1 MVIIMKFTVSEEYD
15 GKPLLD
21 FIRTGCGVSRS
32 ALIRLKKLPCGIT
45 LNGQHATVRAVL
57 KNGDL
62 VELKIEDEA
71 DEVNPY
77 VEAKGEMPEI
87 LYEDEAV
94 IAVNKPPFMPT
105 HTSYLHKD
113 DALSNAVCLYM
124 SSKGEPFVF
133 RAVNRLDRDTSGVV
147 LIAKNRFYS
156 CKLSR
161 SLENGEFKKVYLALL
176 DGSVSESG
184 SVKGYIRRKG
194 ESIIERVF
202 EKTYSDGADF
212 SHTEYKSILNTEQ
225 NSLVAAFP
233 ITGRTHQLR
242 LHFASLGAPICGD
255 SMYGKEN
262 TLINRH
268 ALHAYSLS
276 FPSPLDNKIITVK
289 APVPNDFLCA
299 AEEMNLH
306 INEEILKNIQFD
318 ERKEN

>member
-1 MVIIMKFTVSEEYD
+1 MKFTVPEEYD

-21 FIRTGCGVSRS
+21 FIRLGCGVSRGT
-32 ALIRLKKLPCGIT
+32 LVKLKKLPMGIT
-45 LNGQHATVRAVL
+45 VNGVHATVRATVKRCDIVSL
-57 KNGDL
+57 H
-62 VELKIEDEA
+62 IEDDA
-71 DEVNPY
+71 DDVNPY

-105 HTSYLHKD
+105 HTSYRHND

-124 SSKGEPFVF
+124 ANKGEPFVF

-156 CKLSR
+156 SKLSKA
-161 SLENGEFKKVYLALL
+161 LENGEFKKVYLALL
-176 DGSVSESG
+176 DGTVSESG

-202 EKTYSDGADF
+202 EKTYSEGADF
-212 SHTEYKSILNTEQ
+212 SHTEYKSIITTEQ

-242 LHFASLGAPICGD
+242 LHFASLSAPISGD
-255 SMYGKEN
+255 TMYGKESP
-262 TLINRH
+262 LINRH
-268 ALHAYSLS
+268 ALHAYSLT
-276 FPSPLDNKIITVK
+276 FPSPIDNRTITIK
-289 APVPNDFLCA
+289 APIPKDFLCA
-299 AEEMNLH
+299 AEKMSLQTND
-306 INEEILKNIQFD
+306 EILNDIHFD
-318 ERKEN
+318 ERKQN